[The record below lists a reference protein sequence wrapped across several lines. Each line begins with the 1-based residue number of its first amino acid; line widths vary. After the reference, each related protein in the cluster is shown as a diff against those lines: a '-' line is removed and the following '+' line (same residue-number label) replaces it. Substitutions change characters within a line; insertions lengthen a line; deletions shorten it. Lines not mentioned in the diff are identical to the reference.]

1 MDTIKQKTALV
12 KFEGAPHI
20 EVRRMRWKAT
30 RQFLKLF
37 GNAYTD
43 FIKGAMEGGLEENQ
57 KLAILAQLPNLIAQS
72 EVLSTYLVTNAT
84 DLTAE
89 QLDALDGLL
98 ATEVLRVA
106 LEINLDDEIKN
117 SFAGIGA
124 AIVAMMPAKKAQQAM
139 TS

>member
-30 RQFLKLF
+30 REFLKLF
-37 GNAYTD
+37 GRAYTG
-43 FIKGAMEGGLEENQ
+43 FIKGAMSAGLGENQ
-57 KLAILAQLPNLIAQS
+57 KLAIIAQLPELIAQS
-72 EVLSTYLVTNAT
+72 DVLSAYLVTNAT

-89 QLDALDGLL
+89 QLDALDGLV
-98 ATEVLRVA
+98 ASEVLRVA
-106 LEINLDDEIKN
+106 LEINLDGEIKN

-124 AIVAMMPAKKAQQAM
+124 AIMAMMPAKNGPM